1 MQYNFNEK
9 IDRRNNHSA
18 KWSEMDKNFISNDL
32 WPMWIADMDLKTAPE
47 VTEAIEKKASE
58 GIFGYVYRPDS
69 YYLSAR
75 AWCKDRFSWDID
87 VENLIH
93 TPGVVP
99 GISLMIRLFT
109 KPEDK
114 EIIQTPVYYPFSN
127 VVKKNGRGLVTS
139 SLLRDEAG
147 HYTMDFEDFEKKTKD
162 PDVKFF
168 ILCNPHNPVGRS
180 WRREELA
187 KIGRICLENNVR
199 IISDEIW
206 RDLVM
211 PGHTHTPMASISKEI
226 EDITITCFSAAK
238 TFNLAGLQAAF
249 LHFPRLEEREVL
261 DTELGILDIK
271 RNNPYAVVAAEAAFT
286 KCHLWVDQL
295 VEHIDGNMNY
305 LVEYVSKNLPRVRVK
320 KPEATYLVWLDFTD
334 YGLSKEELSNLM
346 QERGKIALDDGF
358 WFGTEGEGFERINV
372 ACPREM
378 LEEGMR
384 RISRAVESL

>member
-114 EIIQTPVYYPFSN
+114 VIIQTPVYYPFSN

>member
-18 KWSEMDKNFISNDL
+18 KWSEMDRNFISNDL

-47 VTEAIEKKASE
+47 VTKAIERKASE
-58 GIFGYVYRPDS
+58 GIFGYVYRPDG
-69 YYLSAR
+69 YYRSAKE
-75 AWCKDRFSWDID
+75 WCKDRFSWDID

-109 KPEDK
+109 KPGDK
-114 EIIQTPVYYPFSN
+114 VMIQTPVYYPFSN
-127 VVKKNGRGLVTS
+127 VVKKNGRKLVTS
-139 SLLRDEAG
+139 SLLRDKDG
-147 HYTMDFEDFEKKTKD
+147 HYTMDFEDFEKKAKD
-162 PDVKFF
+162 PEVKFF

-180 WRREELA
+180 WKREELA
-187 KIGRICLENNVR
+187 KIGKICLENNVR

-271 RNNPYAVVAAEAAFT
+271 RNNPYAIVAAEAAFT
-286 KCHLWVDQL
+286 QCHSWVDQL
-295 VEHIDGNMNY
+295 VEHINGNMDY
-305 LVEYVSKNLPRVRVK
+305 LVEYVSKNLPRVRVQ
-320 KPEATYLVWLDFTD
+320 KPEATYLVWLDFKD
-334 YGLSKEELSNLM
+334 YGLGKEKLSKLM
-346 QERGKIALDDGF
+346 QEKGKIALDDGF
-358 WFGTEGEGFERINV
+358 WFGVEGEGFERINV
-372 ACPREM
+372 ACPRQM

-384 RISRAVESL
+384 RISKAVESL